1 VSIRF
6 WVMIGLL
13 EQGFNTTCI
22 TKLFPRG
29 RTGAGIIIFAVIY
42 VYMSSYYCTEIKF
55 VAKSLRIV
63 V

>member
-1 VSIRF
+1 
-6 WVMIGLL
+6 MIGLL

-22 TKLFPRG
+22 TKLFPPG
-29 RTGAGIIIFAVIY
+29 STGAGIIIFTVIY